1 MHPTSND
8 FAGQRCSIISNQ
20 FLTLIV
26 IEIRFPS
33 VPNIEICT
41 QYLMSQIICSWEIKV
56 RNQSLCKYWWK
67 HIFIFK
73 VLFLVYTTYII
84 CIAWI
89 HQPAIE
95 IIIHMK
101 TVFTFVVQEREDSLQ
116 MNVNFY
122 SWLSHSICEY
132 IFLIYVILHIKVSLD
147 SQNWSQNCE
156 NVVNLPHIDRPVNM
170 KMICK
175 KLS

>member
-1 MHPTSND
+1 
-8 FAGQRCSIISNQ
+8 
-20 FLTLIV
+20 
-26 IEIRFPS
+26 
-33 VPNIEICT
+33 
-41 QYLMSQIICSWEIKV
+41 MSQIICSWEIKV
-56 RNQSLCKYWWK
+56 WKQSLCKYWWK

-73 VLFLVYTTYII
+73 VLFLVNTTYII

-95 IIIHMK
+95 INIHLK
-101 TVFTFVVQEREDSLQ
+101 TVFTFVVQEREDSLE

-122 SWLSHSICEY
+122 SWFSHSICEY
-132 IFLIYVILHIKVSLD
+132 FFLIYVILHIKVSQD

-175 KLS
+175 KLN